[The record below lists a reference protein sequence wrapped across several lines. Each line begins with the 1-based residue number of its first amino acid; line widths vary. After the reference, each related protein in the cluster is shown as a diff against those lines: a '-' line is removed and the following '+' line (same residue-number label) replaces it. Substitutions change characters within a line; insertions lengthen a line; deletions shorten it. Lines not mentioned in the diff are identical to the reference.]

1 MDKQLAASLQE
12 TLLLQRANLLAQIA
26 ELRGGDVGRAEAS
39 AEHFGKSE
47 DNRAQTNTARDLEL
61 ALDARETAELVAVD
75 AALQRIKSGTYG
87 QCVACGVD
95 IAVARLH
102 AAPEAERCVDCQE
115 KSELELA
122 QVPGA

>member
-1 MDKQLAASLQE
+1 MDTQLTASLQE
-12 TLLLQRANLLAQIA
+12 TLLLQRANLRVQIA
-26 ELRGGDVGRAEAS
+26 DLRGGNVGRAEAS
-39 AEHFGKSE
+39 AEHFGQSE

-75 AALQRIKSGTYG
+75 ADLQRIKSGTYG
-87 QCVACGVD
+87 QCVACGAG
-95 IAVARLH
+95 IAIARLQ

-122 QVPGA
+122 HVPGA

>member
-1 MDKQLAASLQE
+1 MDKQLTVSLQNV
-12 TLLLQRANLLAQIA
+12 LLLQRNALLAQIA
-26 ELRGGDVGRAEAS
+26 DLRGGNVGRAEAS

-61 ALDARETAELVAVD
+61 ALDAHETAELVAVD
-75 AALQRIKSGTYG
+75 AALQPIKNGSYG

-95 IAVARLH
+95 IAIARLH
-102 AAPEAERCVDCQE
+102 AAPEAERCVDCQQ

-122 QVPGA
+122 QIPSA